1 MMRLSKNKKYQYLFF
16 FIFSLFVIFNGG
28 NSNLLIQ
35 INYILIGL
43 LFLYCFKDKN
53 YFTHFKIFYLKNKF
67 SIFFYILFLLYLIFQ
82 ILPLPID
89 YLKLFS
95 SFKYDY
101 ITKLRNDTSFSPIS
115 LSPSNSYFQ
124 ILNFTSL
131 LILVFILKMIFY
143 TERHKNRLFLFL
155 SLIGF
160 LSALFAIVIYLI
172 GNPNFFIFYN
182 SYYAN
187 SSSGFFINRTVFAI
201 FLLFCLVASLEFIK
215 NLDTKKTIRNQDNF
229 FLKIYIRLF
238 IIFITIGII
247 TSFSRIGNFLLL
259 ITIFFYLIN
268 EFFFIKNDNKSF
280 RYILLLI
287 IFFDILILGIYFGS
301 YQLFDRF
308 YFLKDE
314 LIGTTSS
321 EVNLNRFEIIKFGL
335 SQLYNFKFF
344 GYGAGG
350 FETLF
355 KINYINLDSAYANHA
370 HSDVIEFI
378 GEFGFVGFVILI
390 MSLIK
395 FLFNKI
401 NYSFINLILISYLI
415 TLLFFDFSLHI
426 PLIQIS
432 FLIFFTLNKN
442 YSV

>member
-1 MMRLSKNKKYQYLFF
+1 
-16 FIFSLFVIFNGG
+16 
-28 NSNLLIQ
+28 
-35 INYILIGL
+35 
-43 LFLYCFKDKN
+43 
-53 YFTHFKIFYLKNKF
+53 
-67 SIFFYILFLLYLIFQ
+67 
-82 ILPLPID
+82 
-89 YLKLFS
+89 
-95 SFKYDY
+95 
-101 ITKLRNDTSFSPIS
+101 
-115 LSPSNSYFQ
+115 
-124 ILNFTSL
+124 
-131 LILVFILKMIFY
+131 MIFY
-143 TERHKNRLFLFL
+143 TDRHKNRLYLFL
-155 SLIGF
+155 SFAGF
-160 LSALFAIVIYLI
+160 ISAFFGIIIYLI
-172 GNPNFFIFYN
+172 GSPDFLIFQN
-182 SYYAN
+182 TYYPN
-187 SSSGFFINRTVFAI
+187 SSTGFFVNRTVFAI
-201 FLLFCLVASLEFIK
+201 FSLFCLISSLELLK
-215 NLDTKKTIRNQDNF
+215 NLNKKKTIRDQDNF

-259 ITIFFYLIN
+259 ITMFFYLIN
-268 EFFFIKNDNKSF
+268 EFFFKKSGSQSF
-280 RYILLLI
+280 RYIILLI

-314 LIGTTSS
+314 LITTTSS

-390 MSLIK
+390 MSFIK

-415 TLLFFDFSLHI
+415 ILLFFDFSLHI

-432 FLIFFTLNKN
+432 FIIFFTHNKN